1 MASDTDSADV
11 TELTERNEGS
21 GLSRV
26 DKRKEIDV
34 LLIQIKSRKRI
45 AKTKVTKLRHELE
58 RLCVKD
64 SEVMVTESVTEQLW
78 TALENAQDI
87 LEELSAFYV
96 EIGDESGK
104 NETFDETETI
114 EKEVQ
119 KVIETGQNTIKVRAS
134 KTVNI
139 NKSLWENTTDS
150 DEQPTRRY
158 QVNENHGNHDDRNR
172 FLKPL
177 RIPTFDDDKRKF
189 EDFWVL
195 FRSLVDESTEPS
207 NLKLVRLRQCL
218 TGNALEATR
227 GLGVTAPEYE
237 EAKSKYGGAR
247 RLLRAY
253 MAQLEQMPLIRS
265 NDIHALERFAHLVRV
280 TVVKLQAEGRDGELT
295 DGTLH
300 SLLVKKLPDRQLEN
314 YSRWLNERAR
324 ETSVVAFTDWLK
336 DEVRFRVEAVG
347 MANGIESKSVEYVR
361 PPTALKYQEQSRTRN
376 FHAVATRNEPRNMK
390 PPCSLCHG
398 FDHGVWFCKQFYEKG
413 VDDRWQIAKE
423 RKLVFSLLSLG

>member
-11 TELTERNEGS
+11 TELSERNEDS

-34 LLIQIKSRKRI
+34 LLIQIKSRKRT

-64 SEVMVTESVTEQLW
+64 SEEMVI
-78 TALENAQDI
+78 EN
-87 LEELSAFYV
+87 
-96 EIGDESGK
+96 ESGK

-119 KVIETGQNTIKVRAS
+119 KAIETGQNAIKVRAS

-139 NKSLWENTTDS
+139 KKSLWENTTDS

-158 QVNENHGNHDDRNR
+158 QENENHGNHNDRNR
-172 FLKPL
+172 FLEPL
-177 RIPTFDDDKRKF
+177 RIPTFDGDKRKF

-207 NLKLVRLRQCL
+207 NLKMARLRQCL
-218 TGNALEATR
+218 TGNALEAIR

-237 EAKSKYGGAR
+237 EAKEILKSKYGGAR

-253 MAQLEQMPLIRS
+253 MDQLEQMPLIRS
-265 NDIHALERFAHLVRV
+265 NTFTPWRGL
-280 TVVKLQAEGRDGELT
+280 LT
-295 DGTLH
+295 
-300 SLLVKKLPDRQLEN
+300 
-314 YSRWLNERAR
+314 
-324 ETSVVAFTDWLK
+324 
-336 DEVRFRVEAVG
+336 
-347 MANGIESKSVEYVR
+347 
-361 PPTALKYQEQSRTRN
+361 
-376 FHAVATRNEPRNMK
+376 
-390 PPCSLCHG
+390 
-398 FDHGVWFCKQFYEKG
+398 
-413 VDDRWQIAKE
+413 
-423 RKLVFSLLSLG
+423 

>member
-1 MASDTDSADV
+1 
-11 TELTERNEGS
+11 
-21 GLSRV
+21 
-26 DKRKEIDV
+26 
-34 LLIQIKSRKRI
+34 
-45 AKTKVTKLRHELE
+45 
-58 RLCVKD
+58 
-64 SEVMVTESVTEQLW
+64 MVIESVIEQLW
-78 TALENAQDI
+78 TALENAQEI

-119 KVIETGQNTIKVRAS
+119 KAIETGQNAIKVRAS

-158 QVNENHGNHDDRNR
+158 QENENHGNHGDRNR
-172 FLKPL
+172 VLKPL

-207 NLKLVRLRQCL
+207 NLKMARLRQCL
-218 TGNALEATR
+218 TGNALEAIR

-237 EAKSKYGGAR
+237 EAKEILKSKYGGAR

-253 MAQLEQMPLIRS
+253 MDQLEQMPLIRS
-265 NDIHALERFAHLVRV
+265 NDIHALERFADLVRI

-324 ETSVVAFTDWLK
+324 ETSVVAFRDWLK
-336 DEVRFRVEAVG
+336 DEVRFRVEAAE
-347 MANGIESKSVEYVR
+347 MAKGIESKPVEYVR
-361 PPTALKYQEQSRTRN
+361 PPRAMKYQEQSRTRN
-376 FHAVATRNEPRNMK
+376 FHAVAMRNEPRNMK

-413 VDDRWQIAKE
+413 VDDRWKIEKE
-423 RKLVFSLLSLG
+423 RKLCFRCLASDH